1 MDELD
6 TRAGGAAN
14 QNLYELLAS
23 MNFGDEQLRQ
33 AQGALDPTSREALAP
48 IAAALGRVVNGED
61 TGYLQLKEM
70 LDRAGE
76 FDDACRAQTQEF
88 PAPEFEIRK
97 SPSPLHRPSFLR
109 RAGGIAAR
117 AVTGM
122 MHERARGRHRLGPR
136 WMQVVG
142 LCHPV

>member
-23 MNFGDEQLRQ
+23 MNPADEQLHY
-33 AQGALDPTSREALAP
+33 AQRTLDPASREALAP
-48 IAAALGRVVNGED
+48 IATALGRVVKGED
-61 TGYLQLKEM
+61 TGYLRLKEM

-76 FDDACRAQTQEF
+76 FDDTCRAETQEF
-88 PAPEFEIRK
+88 PAPEFDIQK
-97 SPSPLHRPSFLR
+97 ASSSLHRPSFLR

-136 WMQVVG
+136 WMQVIG
-142 LCHPV
+142 LCHPI